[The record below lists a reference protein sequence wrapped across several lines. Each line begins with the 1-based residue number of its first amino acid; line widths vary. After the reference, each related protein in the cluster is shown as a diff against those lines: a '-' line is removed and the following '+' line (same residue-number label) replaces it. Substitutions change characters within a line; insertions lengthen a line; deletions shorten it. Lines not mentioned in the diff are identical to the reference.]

1 MKVSDEIIISALLSE
16 KTVSAAAKK
25 CGISE
30 RSVYTRTKSAD
41 FQKEFAAARKRVLE
55 STLDDL
61 RAVLSAAITTIH
73 SVIRDET
80 ATPAARLNAC
90 NLAFTHFL
98 KLSEYL
104 ENCSQK
110 ARENPFDIFDPLNL
124 C

>member
-1 MKVSDEIIISALLSE
+1 MKVSDEIMISALLSE

-30 RSVYTRTKSAD
+30 RSIYNRMRNAD
-41 FQKEFAAARKRVLE
+41 FRKEYAAARTRVLE
-55 STLDDL
+55 STLTDL
-61 RAVLSAAITTIH
+61 QAVLSEAVAAIH
-73 SVIRDET
+73 SIIRDET

-104 ENCSQK
+104 ENCSEK
-110 ARENPFDIFDPLNL
+110 AHEKSFDFFDPL
-124 C
+124 